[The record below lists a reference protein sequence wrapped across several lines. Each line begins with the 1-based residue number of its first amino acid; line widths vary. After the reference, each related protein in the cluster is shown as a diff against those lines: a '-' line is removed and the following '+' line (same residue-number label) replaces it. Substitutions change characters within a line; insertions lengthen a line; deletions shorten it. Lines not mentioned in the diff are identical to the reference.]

1 MCIRDSPQETFN
13 KLKKEL
19 ETFNDTLMDKP
30 ALVVRTKL
38 DTIQDS
44 KTLDQWNGFSE
55 DYIDISSV
63 SQSGLDNLKDRLV
76 SFLSSSV

>member
-1 MCIRDSPQETFN
+1 
-13 KLKKEL
+13 
-19 ETFNDTLMDKP
+19 MDKP

-76 SFLSSSV
+76 SFLSNSI